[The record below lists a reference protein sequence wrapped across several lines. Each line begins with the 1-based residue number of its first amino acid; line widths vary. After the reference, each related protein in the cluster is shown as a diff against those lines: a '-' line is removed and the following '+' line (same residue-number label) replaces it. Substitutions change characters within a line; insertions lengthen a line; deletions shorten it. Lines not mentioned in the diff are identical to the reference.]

1 MSRAQVPEPRQTLD
15 PDRVA
20 EWLAQHT
27 DFFVGREGLLQQL
40 KVPHPNI
47 PGAVSLLERLVVD
60 LRHRAEDAEWR
71 LENLLESARY
81 NEAQYRRTRELVLG
95 LVEAEDADA
104 LAEALSTQLAERFRT
119 QGIGLWLETPPA
131 CYATQ
136 HNANAWQPP
145 RFVLTD
151 DARQRLERLLSEQT
165 SCCTTLEREDWQ
177 ALLPHCNAPQVSG
190 SCAIT
195 RLTQGESLGF
205 LLLAS
210 HDGEHFRATLDT
222 LFTEYLGEVVSR
234 LLRRAEV
241 AGAGRA

>member
-1 MSRAQVPEPRQTLD
+1 MSRAQLPEPRQTLD

-60 LRHRAEDAEWR
+60 LRYRAEDAEWR

-95 LVEAEDADA
+95 LIEAENADA

-119 QGIGLWLETPPA
+119 QAIGLWLETPPP
-131 CYATQ
+131 CHATPRD
-136 HNANAWQPP
+136 ANAWQPP
-145 RFVLTD
+145 RFALTD
-151 DARQRLERLLSEQT
+151 DARQRLERLLSQQT

-177 ALLPHCNAPQVSG
+177 ALLPHCNAPQASG

-195 RLTQGESLGF
+195 RLTQGESMGF

-234 LLRRAEV
+234 LLRRTEV
-241 AGAGRA
+241 ASAGRA